1 MLKKELL
8 DMLRPVTEEERQ
20 LLCGSSEID
29 RSLYMAGGGQVI
41 NSRKLLGEGKLI
53 TLRPH
58 TRFVRFPAHTHD
70 YIEVVYM
77 AAGTTTHRINGE
89 TVTLGEGELL
99 FLGQNA
105 KQEVLP
111 AGEQDIAVNF
121 IILPEFFDNT
131 LLHLLEGE
139 ETPLSRFITD
149 CLTDSS
155 RTAGYL
161 HFEVADVLPVQNL
174 IENLIFTLLHKLPNK
189 RKTNQLTMG
198 LLFLQLLSYT
208 NRLTDQAKGERVVTE
223 VLRYI
228 EEHYRGGSLTEAA
241 AQLHYDFYW
250 LSREIKH
257 RTGKTY
263 TELVQEKRLSQAAFL
278 LKNTD
283 MKITD
288 IALQIGYDNISYFYR
303 LCRREWGISPRTY
316 RRTGTAAA
324 DEKYA
329 NKDIF

>member
-1 MLKKELL
+1 MLKNELTELL
-8 DMLRPVTEEERQ
+8 LPMTEEERQ
-20 LLCGSSEID
+20 LLNSNEID
-29 RSLYMAGGGQVI
+29 RSLYMENGGQVI

-58 TRFVRFPAHTHD
+58 TRFVHFPVHTHD

-77 AAGTTTHRINGE
+77 VMGQTTHRVNGE
-89 TVTLGEGELL
+89 AVTLREGELL

-105 KQEVLP
+105 RQEVYP
-111 AGEQDIAVNF
+111 AGARDIAVNF

-131 LLHLLEGE
+131 LLQLLGDE
-139 ETPLSRFITD
+139 ETPLRRFVTD

-161 HFEVADVLPVQNL
+161 HFEVADVLPIQNL
-174 IENLIFTLLHKLPNK
+174 IENLIYTLLHRLPNR

-208 NRLTDQAKGERVVTE
+208 DRLTDQAKGERIITE

-228 EEHYRGGSLTEAA
+228 EEHYQSGSLTEAA
-241 AQLHYDFYW
+241 AELHYDFSW
-250 LSREIKH
+250 LSREIKR

-263 TELVQEKRLSQAAFL
+263 TQLVQEKRLSQAAFL

-288 IALQIGYDNISYFYR
+288 IALQVGYDNISYFYR
-303 LCRREWGISPRTY
+303 LCRREWGMSPRAY
-316 RRTGTAAA
+316 RR
-324 DEKYA
+324 A
-329 NKDIF
+329 NL